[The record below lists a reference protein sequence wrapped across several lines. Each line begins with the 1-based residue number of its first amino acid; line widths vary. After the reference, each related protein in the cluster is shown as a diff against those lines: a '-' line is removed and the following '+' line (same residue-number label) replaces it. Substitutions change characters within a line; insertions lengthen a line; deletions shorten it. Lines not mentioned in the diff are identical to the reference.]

1 MGREVEVLSSVV
13 VAEAAPAEA
22 VPRAAIAGRLRRTVA
37 LADGREGTWTLVAP
51 QEGFTAEHAE
61 RAEIQGLRFA
71 RSAIVLPSLRALRAL
86 RWILRSRGC
95 SEAAPDC
102 ALPPTQT
109 PEPHARHDA
118 DMAVG
123 GAHGFRRLVGAALT
137 SLLLYGVLF
146 GAVLDRPLELGFLA
160 GEVGAKLARAATIDG
175 PKLVILAGSNA
186 PYSHRCQVIEAMLE
200 LPCVNGGVAVG
211 IGLDYLFMRW
221 RNELH
226 PGDVVYLPME
236 QQQYTMGRSATEL
249 GPDAT
254 IMFRHDWTTL
264 AALPPRRWLAAF
276 FAFDL
281 RAGLMSLIEMGLV
294 AAHFHDPRAA
304 AEGTNDAWGDHVGHS
319 VERGAGSQGSIAA
332 MVAQPVSASAVRDG
346 YGASLIGGFVAW
358 ARGHGVRVIG
368 GLPTEVDTIP
378 LPEATRVAI
387 ASVYLARGGEFLT
400 LANHSRYP
408 IGDFFDTP
416 LHLNE
421 ACQITHSILLA
432 RALAALLGRTALA
445 PPDNLLADQSIDPVA
460 GREDDPPA
468 QCPGAATVTALG
480 RAPH

>member
-1 MGREVEVLSSVV
+1 
-13 VAEAAPAEA
+13 
-22 VPRAAIAGRLRRTVA
+22 
-37 LADGREGTWTLVAP
+37 
-51 QEGFTAEHAE
+51 
-61 RAEIQGLRFA
+61 
-71 RSAIVLPSLRALRAL
+71 
-86 RWILRSRGC
+86 
-95 SEAAPDC
+95 
-102 ALPPTQT
+102 
-109 PEPHARHDA
+109 
-118 DMAVG
+118 MAVG

-226 PGDVVYLPME
+226 PGDIVYLPME
-236 QQQYTMGRSATEL
+236 QQEYAIGRPATEL
-249 GPDAT
+249 GPDAA

-304 AEGTNDAWGDHVGHS
+304 AEGTNNAWGDHVGHS
-319 VERGAGSQGSIAA
+319 VARGAGSQGSIAA
-332 MVAQPVSASAVRDG
+332 MVAQPVSASTVRDG
-346 YGASLIGGFVAW
+346 YGASLIGSFVAW
-358 ARGHGVRVIG
+358 AHSHGVRAIG
-368 GLPTEVDTIP
+368 GLPTEVNTIP
-378 LPEATRVAI
+378 LPEGTRAAI
-387 ASVYLARGGEFLT
+387 ASVYLAPGGEFLT
-400 LANHSRYP
+400 LPNHSRYP
-408 IGDFFDTP
+408 IADFFDTP

-421 ACQITHSILLA
+421 PCQIAHSILLA
-432 RALAALLGRTALA
+432 RALAPLLGRTALA
-445 PPDNLLADQSIDPVA
+445 PPGNLLADQSVDPVA
-460 GREDDPPA
+460 GREVDPPA
-468 QCPGAATVTALG
+468 QCPGAATVTALVP
-480 RAPH
+480 APH